1 VARIELKM
9 HFRCQLGSV
18 LNVDLRKMEVPKRMT
33 LLNISRRRL
42 HLAAIAAAAAAL
54 SACVTPPP
62 RTVVVPAPPPP
73 PPQKIFVYPANGQS
87 PEQTDRDRY
96 ECHQWAVQQT
106 GVDPS
111 LPNANPYE
119 RVVVQP
125 AVPPGAGTATGAIA
139 GGILGAIIG
148 GPRNAGAGL
157 VIGAAT
163 GAIVGTA
170 AEANA
175 NAQAQKQANM
185 TQAQI
190 NEQIAQGHARADAY
204 RRALG
209 ACLTGR
215 GYTIT

>member
-1 VARIELKM
+1 
-9 HFRCQLGSV
+9 
-18 LNVDLRKMEVPKRMT
+18 
-33 LLNISRRRL
+33 
-42 HLAAIAAAAAAL
+42 
-54 SACVTPPP
+54 
-62 RTVVVPAPPPP
+62 
-73 PPQKIFVYPANGQS
+73 VYPANGQS

-125 AVPPGAGTATGAIA
+125 AVPPGSGTATGAIA

-157 VIGAAT
+157 VLGAAT

-175 NAQAQKQANM
+175 NAQAQNQANM

-190 NEQIAQGHARADAY
+190 NAQVAEGRARADTY